1 MMEYPG
7 TLRTSLL
14 HQTEGLSSDAVALAE
29 ADPNLVPRPLLD
41 ASILQPDSDRAVV
54 RQYQHPQVSVASKTS
69 VLGVGKG
76 LICNDAAVVSGAAA
90 AETAGQLEL

>member
-7 TLRTSLL
+7 TLVACYIRQGGCPRTQSRSLKP
-14 HQTEGLSSDAVALAE
+14 TPTSFPGPSWT
-29 ADPNLVPRPLLD
+29 PR
-41 ASILQPDSDRAVV
+41 SCSQIQIGAVV

-69 VLGVGKG
+69 LLGVGRG

>member
-7 TLRTSLL
+7 TLVACYIRQRGLGTQSRSLKPTQPRSQAPL
-14 HQTEGLSSDAVALAE
+14 GRLDLAARFRSGLW
-29 ADPNLVPRPLLD
+29 
-41 ASILQPDSDRAVV
+41 
-54 RQYQHPQVSVASKTS
+54 QYQLPQVSVASKAS
-69 VLGVGKG
+69 LLGVGKG